1 MKVRQL
7 VKPIVLTSSMCV
19 CLALGLMGCA
29 VATPPARPITP
40 TAVTSTTTKIP
51 QQEPTPMPLPTL
63 PTLPSTRQPRALETP
78 ITVAITETRMPA
90 KDMQS
95 IAVVF
100 QWRGGFAP
108 RNDLWTV
115 FQNGLVRS
123 NKGIEQNIGP
133 QAVQKLLADL
143 EALGYFALDEKY
155 DSPACADCFEYSIL
169 VYRGS
174 DQPKAVFAVDDGKLP
189 ESLTKIVAVIREA
202 VAPTI

>member
-1 MKVRQL
+1 
-7 VKPIVLTSSMCV
+7 
-19 CLALGLMGCA
+19 
-29 VATPPARPITP
+29 
-40 TAVTSTTTKIP
+40 
-51 QQEPTPMPLPTL
+51 
-63 PTLPSTRQPRALETP
+63 
-78 ITVAITETRMPA
+78 MPA

-115 FQNGLVRS
+115 YQNGLVRS

-133 QAVQKLLADL
+133 HAVQKLLADL
-143 EALGYFALDEKY
+143 EALGYFVLDEKY

-169 VYRGS
+169 AYRGS